1 MPDSGGASVKYS
13 DLVNVSSF
21 GKKREEF
28 NPERGALAHY
38 CRDCRKVVAA
48 TQPNPNKQRYIC
60 PLCDGSNISTGT
72 EEGLK
77 GFYERPKF

>member
-1 MPDSGGASVKYS
+1 MSQSDTASVKYS

-28 NPERGALAHY
+28 NPERGAVAHY
-38 CRDCRKVVAA
+38 CRDCRRIVEA
-48 TQPNPNKQRYIC
+48 TQPNPNKQKFIC
-60 PLCDGSNISTGT
+60 STCGGANVSTGT